1 MLSRRLQARTPSL
14 LALSEWQEKERSL
27 QLQSAVDEDGDL
39 LDNLTLELRVHPPSI
54 EVDNFGH
61 DKFTV
66 VTIDSANRPGSLIYV
81 SWAAWRGEHC
91 LGRHWQPHVCCGP
104 QPSVPLVGPEAWVAP
119 NRGGDGPL
127 RDPGP
132 QGRPGANGRRGSGHT
147 RGAQQP

>member
-1 MLSRRLQARTPSL
+1 MLARRLQSRTPSL

-61 DKFTV
+61 EKFTV

-81 SWAAWRGEHC
+81 SRAGRRGEHC
-91 LGRHWQPHVCCGP
+91 PGRHWQPPV
-104 QPSVPLVGPEAWVAP
+104 SVAVHRPRCPVGPDPCRSVGPIVWVW
-119 NRGGDGPL
+119 GC
-127 RDPGP
+127 
-132 QGRPGANGRRGSGHT
+132 
-147 RGAQQP
+147 